1 MDHRIRTARD
11 YFGIVSPEDWQEI
24 RPEWVR
30 MVPGVG
36 PRTLDLIRLYLAGR
50 GLTLKDDAT
59 PLFWNKNLQTASIGG
74 QVALVDNAVT
84 EAFTVL
90 IDSQEKQPW
99 TFQGFKQG
107 DVPVIQPIQWKSLG
121 PTHGDY
127 SVAGLE
133 SFVHIERKSIDDA
146 LGTFL
151 SHGERGDR
159 WTATLEFLAEIPSGH
174 VIVEGTRMQCINAI
188 EPRGKR
194 SKSALANEFVNKTIA
209 WHRRYGL
216 VVQFLDSRRLAEDW
230 ARRTMR
236 DVWRHESGTRRYTPA
251 EQTHTSVDEAITAL
265 NL

>member
-1 MDHRIRTARD
+1 MDHRIKLARD
-11 YFGIVSPEDWQEI
+11 HFGIVNPTDWQEI
-24 RPEWVR
+24 RPEWIR
-30 MVPGVG
+30 LIDGVG

-59 PLFWNKNLQTASIGG
+59 PAFWQKNLQTASIGG
-74 QVALVDNAVT
+74 QVALVDNAIT
-84 EAFTVL
+84 EAFTIL
-90 IDSQEKQPW
+90 IDQQEKQPW
-99 TFQGFKQG
+99 TFQGFKQDG
-107 DVPVIQPIQWKSLG
+107 TPIIQPIEWRSLG
-121 PTHGDY
+121 PTRGDY

-133 SFVHIERKSIDDA
+133 RHVHVERKSIEDA

-174 VIVEGTRMQCINAI
+174 IVVEGTRSACVNAI

-194 SKSALANEFVNKTIA
+194 SKTALANELVNKVIS
-209 WHRRYGL
+209 WHRKYGL

-230 ARRTMR
+230 VRRTLR
-236 DVWRHESGTRRYTPA
+236 DVWRHESGLRSYQPNHETDDVI
-251 EQTHTSVDEAITAL
+251 SAL